1 MVAGRDPVDVDR
13 PGAGR
18 VDRVARHAAD
28 RASAGP
34 MTGSRRAA
42 SAGERR
48 GVGFSRS
55 FAPIGDSRARWLIV
69 GSLPGRESFARR
81 EYYAQPRNAFW
92 AIMGVLFGASPELSY
107 PERVVRLVQ
116 QRVSV
121 WDVCAA
127 AQRSGSLD
135 SAILRGSVVINDF
148 QGLFT
153 QWPAIE
159 AVVFNGAVAADLYE
173 RLVLPSLDSPART
186 LPRIRLPSTS
196 PANASIPVER
206 KLGVWRDALAR
217 PGRRRSG
224 RAEACAGTIATLRP
238 KRP

>member
-1 MVAGRDPVDVDR
+1 MR
-13 PGAGR
+13 
-18 VDRVARHAAD
+18 
-28 RASAGP
+28 
-34 MTGSRRAA
+34 GSRRAV
-42 SAGERR
+42 SADERGGPGPSR
-48 GVGFSRS
+48 GFP
-55 FAPIGDSRARWLIV
+55 PIGDRRARWLIV
-69 GSLPGRESFARR
+69 GSLPGRESLARR

-92 AIMGVLFGASPELSY
+92 SIMGALFGASPELPY
-107 PERVVRLVQ
+107 AQRLMRLVQ

-135 SAILRGSVVINDF
+135 SAIQRGSVVINDF

-153 QWPAIE
+153 QWPDIE

-173 RLVLPSLDSPART
+173 RRVLPSLASPVRT

-196 PANASIPVER
+196 PANASIPYER
-206 KLGVWRDALAR
+206 KLVAWRHALAP

-224 RAEACAGTIATLRP
+224 RAEACAGTIATLRR